1 MPKLTGLMYIIVAPL
16 LVVAFWV
23 AVLSTSVTMASKQAM
38 FGALIA
44 GLVLG
49 LPAAWIVAK
58 MLVANQQKGAQ
69 G

>member
-1 MPKLTGLMYIIVAPL
+1 MPKLTGLMYIIAAPI

-58 MLVANQQKGAQ
+58 MIVANQRKGAQ